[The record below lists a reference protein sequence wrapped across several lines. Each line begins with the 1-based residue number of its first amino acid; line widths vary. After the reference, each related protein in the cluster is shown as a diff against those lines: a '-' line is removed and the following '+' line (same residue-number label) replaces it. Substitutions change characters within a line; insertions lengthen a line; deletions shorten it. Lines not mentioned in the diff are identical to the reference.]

1 MKYTLEIKLA
11 LVKRVISGEPITHVC
26 KYVGLSRHVLY
37 QWVLNYNTYGEKG
50 IDTSKWR
57 CFSAEEKAEAVSMFV
72 EKGIPLSQ
80 ICLKFRA
87 SRSTVKEWIKKSMN
101 KKVNPSAVP
110 PSLSVSICPNMQNK
124 LIKDPK
130 TELERLQNEN
140 LLLRAENAYLKKL
153 RALVEER
160 ENPEQRKR

>member
-1 MKYTLEIKLA
+1 
-11 LVKRVISGEPITHVC
+11 
-26 KYVGLSRHVLY
+26 
-37 QWVLNYNTYGEKG
+37 
-50 IDTSKWR
+50 
-57 CFSAEEKAEAVSMFV
+57 MFV

-87 SRSTVKEWIKKSMN
+87 SRSTVKEWVKKSMN
-101 KKVNPSAVP
+101 KTTPSAMLP
-110 PSLSVSICPNMQNK
+110 PSSVSIYPNMQKK